1 MQLALSKP
9 VSRFAAIGLLLLAL
23 VLVHAFIVQPLATSW
38 HDAVDSI
45 EDARALAARYAR
57 TAAARSQYE
66 EQAAALRAEKPNSQW
81 FLMGETDALAA
92 AAMQDRINSLTQ
104 AAGAEIRSI
113 QTVPAVNEDGLR
125 RIGATVELA
134 AKTAALLR
142 VAYGIE
148 SGTPYLFI
156 NTAEA
161 VADPSQG
168 SIEDPMLIVRLEI
181 SGYRNPA
188 QQ

>member
-1 MQLALSKP
+1 
-9 VSRFAAIGLLLLAL
+9 
-23 VLVHAFIVQPLATSW
+23 
-38 HDAVDSI
+38 
-45 EDARALAARYAR
+45 
-57 TAAARSQYE
+57 
-66 EQAAALRAEKPNSQW
+66 
-81 FLMGETDALAA
+81 
-92 AAMQDRINSLTQ
+92 
-104 AAGAEIRSI
+104 
-113 QTVPAVNEDGLR
+113 
-125 RIGATVELA
+125 VELA

>member
-1 MQLALSKP
+1 MQFALSKP
-9 VSRFAAIGLLLLAL
+9 VSRFTAIGLLLLAL
-23 VLVHAFIVQPLATSW
+23 AFVHIFAVRPLATSW
-38 HDAVDSI
+38 HNAVDAI
-45 EDARALAARYAR
+45 EDARAIATRYAR

-66 EQAAALRAEKPNSQW
+66 EQAVALRAEKPNPEW
-81 FLMGETDALAA
+81 FLMGATDALAA
-92 AAMQDRINSLTQ
+92 AAMQDRISSLTQ

-113 QTVPAVNEDGLR
+113 QTVPAVDEEGMR

-142 VAYGIE
+142 VAYAIE

-161 VADPSQG
+161 IADPSQG

-188 QQ
+188 QP